1 MDYNMQIDCS
11 VIILAAGY
19 SSRMGSPKFALAI
32 NSQSNFL
39 ENIIHQ
45 YLNIGIRNII
55 VVLNSEGE
63 KYIEQHPLR
72 ISNPIQ
78 LIINEHPEYE
88 KFYSLKL
95 GLSALENNGYSF
107 IHPSD
112 LPVVEESTLKEI
124 YGKREEAD
132 FVKPVFNKKGGHPI
146 LLSPRLIKELVNE
159 KKGDWKLNEF
169 LGEYSSC
176 SVEVD
181 DVGILD
187 NINSR
192 EEYLVFLEKIKK
204 ENTDD
209 TDFAD

>member
-1 MDYNMQIDCS
+1 MQIDCS

-63 KYIEQHPLR
+63 KYIEQHPLK
-72 ISNPIQ
+72 ISRPIQ
-78 LIINEHPEYE
+78 FIINKHPEYE
-88 KFYSLKL
+88 RFYSLKL
-95 GLSALENNGYSF
+95 GISALKNSF
-107 IHPSD
+107 FTFVHPTD
-112 LPVVEESTLKEI
+112 LPIVKPISLEQI
-124 YGKREEAD
+124 YSKREEAD

-146 LLSPRLIKELVNE
+146 LLSPRLIKELADEKNE
-159 KKGDWKLNEF
+159 HWKLNEF